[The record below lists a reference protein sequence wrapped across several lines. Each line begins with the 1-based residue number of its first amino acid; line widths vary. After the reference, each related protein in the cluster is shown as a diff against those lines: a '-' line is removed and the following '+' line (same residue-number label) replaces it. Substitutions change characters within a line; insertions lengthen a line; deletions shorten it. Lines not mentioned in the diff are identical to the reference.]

1 VIVYGDAEVES
12 TVEAMLESVATRVRA
27 TDPASLDDLRTL
39 LVQAGQ
45 LEQALADDSDA
56 QDAIRAAEQ
65 LTDAIAEAFVRR
77 FSGANA
83 SSDYRL
89 IENALA
95 QLRPGRAELRV
106 RIPEGFEFYT
116 LFPEQYCVT
125 AQRWAEEHA
134 ISDVLVV
141 GIRSIGTTIS
151 AVVRA
156 TLVQRGFQVSR
167 LTVRP
172 TGHPFERSV
181 ELPFDLRCSAAIVVD
196 EGPGLSGSSMTCV
209 AEALN
214 GRAITFFPGH
224 ENGPGPQASSMVR
237 ERWAKVRR
245 YFTPLDDV
253 RWSGR
258 SLRDELSRRT
268 EEVLGSAA
276 TEIEDLGAGA
286 WREHAYADRAQWPAV
301 AAAFELSKFKVTTHS
316 GAALLWKFMGFGSF
330 GAVPITEQLDRR
342 ARLGWTPAP
351 LAACR
356 GFTATRWI
364 EGERL
369 TCDDATPAVID
380 EIARYIADTA
390 GLPLTVQEIEAA
402 TRRLN
407 HMLRNNSQELGLAA
421 DIPAVAVH
429 EGLPGYGDGRMAPHE
444 WIWTNEG
451 RLLKTDAHDHSCD
464 HTIAGRQPFLWDVAG
479 VIAEWKLD
487 SEQQTM
493 FLSALEEL
501 GLTVRREALEF
512 YLRAYA
518 VFRAGLMAFA
528 MESAS
533 PDEAQRLRA
542 AADRYASFKPS
553 RRRELAAT

>member
-12 TVEAMLESVATRVRA
+12 TFDAMLESVATRVRA

-39 LVQAGQ
+39 LVRAGQ
-45 LEQALADDSDA
+45 LEQALADDSEARDA
-56 QDAIRAAEQ
+56 VRGAEQ
-65 LTDAIAEAFVRR
+65 LTDAVAEAFVGH

-83 SSDYRL
+83 SGGYRL

-95 QLRPGRAELRV
+95 HLQPARAKLRV

-134 ISDVLVV
+134 VGDVLVV
-141 GIRSIGTTIS
+141 GIRSIGTTLS

-156 TLVQRGFQVSR
+156 TLAQRGFQVSR
-167 LTVRP
+167 WTVRP

-181 ELPFDLRCSAAIVVD
+181 DLPRDLWCSAAIVVD

-209 AEALN
+209 AEALKA
-214 GRAITFFPGH
+214 RAITFFPGH
-224 ENGPGPQASSMVR
+224 ENGPGPQANSMVR
-237 ERWAKVRR
+237 ERWAGTGR

-268 EEVLGSAA
+268 KEVLGSAA
-276 TEIEDLGAGA
+276 MDIEDLGAGA
-286 WREHAYADRAQWPAV
+286 WREHAYADRAEWPAV
-301 AAAFELSKFKVTTHS
+301 AAGFELSKFKVTTHS
-316 GAALLWKFMGFGSF
+316 GAALLWKFTGFGSF
-330 GAVPITEQLDRR
+330 GAVPIAEELDRR

-351 LAACR
+351 LATCH

-364 EGERL
+364 DGERS
-369 TCDDATPAVID
+369 TCDDATPAVLN
-380 EIARYIADTA
+380 EIARYIVDTA
-390 GLPLTVQEIEAA
+390 SPPLTVQETDAA

-407 HMLRNNSQELGLAA
+407 HMLRHNSQELGLTT
-421 DIPAVAVH
+421 DIPALAAH

-444 WIWTNEG
+444 WIWTAEG
-451 RLLKTDAHDHSCD
+451 RLLKTDGHDHSCD
-464 HTIAGRQPFLWDVAG
+464 HTIVGRQPFLWDVAG
-479 VIAEWKLD
+479 VIVEWNLD
-487 SEQQTM
+487 SEQRAI
-493 FLSALEEL
+493 FLNAFAEL
-501 GLTVRREALEF
+501 NLFVNIAALEF
-512 YLRAYA
+512 YVRGYA
-518 VFRAGLMAFA
+518 VFRAGLMVFA

-542 AADRYASFKPS
+542 AADRYASFRPS
-553 RRRELAAT
+553 TRRELAAR

>member
-1 VIVYGDAEVES
+1 VIVYGDAEIES
-12 TVEAMLESVATRVRA
+12 TVDAMLESVASRVRA

-45 LEQALADDSDA
+45 LEQAVADHSEA
-56 QDAIRAAEQ
+56 RDAIGAMEQ
-65 LTDAIAEAFVRR
+65 FTDAIAEAFVGR
-77 FSGANA
+77 FSNG
-83 SSDYRL
+83 SSDYRV

-95 QLRPGRAELRV
+95 HLPPTGAALRV

-134 ISDVLVV
+134 ASDVLVI
-141 GIRSIGTTIS
+141 GIRSIGTTLS
-151 AVVRA
+151 AVVKA
-156 TLVQRGFQVSR
+156 TLAQRGFQVSR

-172 TGHPFERSV
+172 TGHPFERLV
-181 ELPFDLRCSAAIVVD
+181 KLPSGLRCSAAIVVD

-214 GRAITFFPGH
+214 ARAITFFPGH
-224 ENGPGPQASSMVR
+224 ENGPGPQANSRVR
-237 ERWAKVRR
+237 ERWAKARR

-253 RWSGR
+253 RWSAR

-276 TEIEDLGAGA
+276 AEIADLGAGA
-286 WREHAYADRAQWPAV
+286 WREQAYAGRAEWPAV
-301 AAAFELSKFKVTTHS
+301 ASTFELSKFKVTTHS
-316 GAALLWKFMGFGSF
+316 GAALLWKFTGFGSF
-330 GAVPITEQLDRR
+330 GTVPIAEHLDRR
-342 ARLGWTPAP
+342 ARLGWTTAP

-364 EGERL
+364 DGERL
-369 TCDDATPAVID
+369 NCDDATPAVLN
-380 EIARYIADTA
+380 EMARYIAETA
-390 GLPLTVQEIEAA
+390 GPPLTVQETEAA

-407 HMLRNNSQELGLAA
+407 QMLRHNSQELGLA
-421 DIPAVAVH
+421 DIPAVATH

-444 WIWTNEG
+444 WIWTDEG
-451 RLLKTDAHDHSCD
+451 RLLKMDAHDHSCD
-464 HTIAGRQPFLWDVAG
+464 HTIVGKQPFLWDVAG
-479 VIAEWKLD
+479 VIVEWKLD
-487 SEQQTM
+487 SEQQTI
-493 FLSALEEL
+493 LLNALEKS
-501 GLTVRREALEF
+501 GLFVETQALEF

-518 VFRAGLMAFA
+518 VFRAGLTVFA

-533 PDEAQRLRA
+533 PDEVQRLRA
-542 AADRYASFKPS
+542 AADRYASFRPS